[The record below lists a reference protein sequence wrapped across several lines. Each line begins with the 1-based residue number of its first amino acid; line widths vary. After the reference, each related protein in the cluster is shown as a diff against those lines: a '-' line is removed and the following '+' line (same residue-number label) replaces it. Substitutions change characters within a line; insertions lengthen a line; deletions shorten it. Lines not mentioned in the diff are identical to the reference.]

1 MKLGLKDMKKEY
13 KKVNLDEIEV
23 WPFCFQSLYCFLI
36 SIFSLPL
43 LHYTLTYTCNV
54 RSCGKQ
60 LALVISRNVGLGGNK
75 NNCFTKGPDINCF
88 VVLLKGFHF
97 NTHKENRV
105 IFKTQCQFFRTQI

>member
-60 LALVISRNVGLGGNK
+60 FSLVISGNMRSRWEIKITVLPRDLTSQADHPLLVGA
-75 NNCFTKGPDINCF
+75 
-88 VVLLKGFHF
+88 VVD
-97 NTHKENRV
+97 
-105 IFKTQCQFFRTQI
+105 

>member
-23 WPFCFQSLYCFLI
+23 WLFCFQSLYCFLI

-43 LHYTLTYTCNV
+43 SHYTLTCNV

-60 LALVISRNVGLGGNK
+60 LALVISGNIRSRWEIK
-75 NNCFTKGPDINCF
+75 ITVLPRDLTLS
-88 VVLLKGFHF
+88 VLLYS
-97 NTHKENRV
+97 
-105 IFKTQCQFFRTQI
+105 

>member
-1 MKLGLKDMKKEY
+1 MKLGLKDTKKEY

-60 LALVISRNVGLGGNK
+60 FSLVISGNMRSRWEIK
-75 NNCFTKGPDINCF
+75 ITVLPRDLTLS
-88 VVLLKGFHF
+88 VLLYS
-97 NTHKENRV
+97 
-105 IFKTQCQFFRTQI
+105 